1 MIKRPLLLLSSL
13 LCAALA
19 GCGGA
24 RTDDLDDWMS
34 SAGAGLKGHI
44 EPLPVV
50 QPYQPL
56 IYNNAQGLLDP
67 FDKQKLLRAQRQNQ
81 NSANA
86 PDLTRPREVLE
97 GYELDKLHMVGS
109 LKRGDTTFALVR
121 IPDGTIVRVHVGNY
135 MGTNFGRISKIAENQ
150 IELTETV
157 EDLNGEWVQHVTTV
171 ALEEGSK

>member
-1 MIKRPLLLLSSL
+1 MSKRPILISTLLL
-13 LCAALA
+13 CTALA

-24 RTDDLDDWMS
+24 QTDDLDTWMS
-34 SAGAGLKGHI
+34 SASAGLKGHI

-56 IYNNAQGLLDP
+56 IYSNQQNMLDP
-67 FDKQKLLRAQRQNQ
+67 FDKQKLLRAQRQKQ

-86 PDLTRPREVLE
+86 PDLSRPHEVLE
-97 GYELDKLHMVGS
+97 GYELDKLRMVGS
-109 LKRGDTTFALVR
+109 LKRGDTTYALIR
-121 IPDGTIVRVHVGNY
+121 IPDGTIIRVHVGNY
-135 MGTNFGRISKIAENQ
+135 MGTNFGRISKIAENE

-157 EDLNGEWVQHVTTV
+157 EDLNGAWVQHVTTV